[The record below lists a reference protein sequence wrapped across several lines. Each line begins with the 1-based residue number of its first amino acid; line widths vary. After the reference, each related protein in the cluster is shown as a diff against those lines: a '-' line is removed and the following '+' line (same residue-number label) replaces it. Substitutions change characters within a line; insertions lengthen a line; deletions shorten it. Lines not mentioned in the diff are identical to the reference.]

1 LKKFIFLGLVCLF
14 ACQSFASPVNIYVAP
29 DGNDHSSGKHPS
41 GTGPDAPMA
50 TLTAAID
57 RARELRRNT
66 PDANPQII
74 LSGGDYVQGD
84 NPLVFLPEDS
94 GLVIAARGHQKPV
107 ITGET
112 RITGWH
118 QSSVNPKLWEA
129 QLPEFPNGRNA
140 IWQFNELFV
149 NGRRKQRARLPAT
162 GYFHAVG
169 GPIKDHPTQLRVKPG
184 DLNPQWA
191 HGGEIV
197 LYSAWAQGRSQIR
210 SVSDA
215 GDIVTLAGD
224 LFPNES
230 EKDPRYYIE
239 NAPAPSQPGQ
249 WRLSL
254 TTVTYWPEP
263 GEDMASAIVTA
274 PHTLKLVRI
283 DGAAAK
289 PVRGIIFD
297 KVTFAGTDWSLENGG
312 DFDPQAAVEVG
323 GAIEARW
330 ADSCEWRDCLFT
342 RLGGYAVDLGRG
354 CHDNQITGCEMTD
367 LGGGGIRVG
376 EPDMNGAVSSPNY
389 GNTIADNHI
398 HHIGLVNAPAVGIFV
413 MLSASNTIAHNEVND
428 TFYTAI
434 SVGWTWGYG
443 PTPCRG
449 NIVEFN
455 HLHDIGQGMLSD
467 MGGIYTLGLQPGTI
481 LRNNLIHD
489 VTKYEYG
496 GWGLYTDEGSS
507 GIVLESNVVYRCQ
520 SAGFHQHYGETN
532 LVYNNIF
539 ALNEEAQLQRT
550 RPETHCG
557 FILTNNIICF
567 DSGTIF
573 TGNWTGKGFTI
584 DHNIYFDARDQGP
597 HAQTDSRKK
606 FEAWQKEG
614 HDQNSLFT
622 DPMFIAPEKG
632 DFRFRPDS
640 PTTDF
645 GFHPLAMRTVGPRKK
660 TNR

>member
-1 LKKFIFLGLVCLF
+1 LKNLIILGLVCLS
-14 ACQSFASPVNIYVAP
+14 ACQLFASPVNIYVAP

-41 GTGPDAPMA
+41 GTGRNAPMA
-50 TLTAAID
+50 TLPAAIECS
-57 RARELRRNT
+57 RELRRNA
-66 PDANPQII
+66 PEASPQII
-74 LSGGDYVQGD
+74 LSGGDYVLES
-84 NPLVFLPEDS
+84 PLEFRPEDS
-94 GLVIAARGHQKPV
+94 GLVIAARGHQRPV

-118 QSSVNPKLWEA
+118 QSAVNSKLWEA
-129 QLPEFPNGRNA
+129 EVPAALDGA
-140 IWQFNELFV
+140 WQFHELFV
-149 NGRRKQRARLPAT
+149 NGRRKQCARLPAK

-169 GPIKDHPTQLRVKPG
+169 GPIKDHPNQLRVKPG
-184 DLNPQWA
+184 DVKSEWA
-191 HGGEIV
+191 QQGDVEIV
-197 LYSAWAQGRSQIR
+197 LFTAWAQGRSQIR
-210 SVSDA
+210 SVSEP

-230 EKDPRYYIE
+230 EQNPRYYIE
-239 NAPAPSQPGQ
+239 NAPDLSQPGE
-249 WRLSL
+249 WRLDHH
-254 TTVTYWPEP
+254 TGIVTYWPEP
-263 GEDMASAIVTA
+263 GEDMSSAIITA
-274 PHTLKLVRI
+274 PHIFKLVLLEGT
-283 DGAAAK
+283 DAN
-289 PVRGIIFD
+289 PVRNITFEGL
-297 KVTFAGTDWSLENGG
+297 TFAGTDWPLENGT

-323 GAIEARW
+323 GAIDARS
-330 ADSCEWRDCLFT
+330 AESCEWRDCLFT
-342 RLGGYAVDLGRG
+342 RLGGYALDLGRG
-354 CHDNQITGCEMTD
+354 CHDNKVTGCEMTD

-376 EPDMNGAVSSPNY
+376 EPDMKGAVSSPNY

-489 VTKYEYG
+489 VTKFIYG

-507 GIVLESNVVYRCQ
+507 GIVLESNIVYRCQ

-573 TGNWTGKGFTI
+573 TGNWTGNGFTI
-584 DHNIYFDARDQGP
+584 DHNIYFDARDEGP
-597 HAQTDSRKK
+597 HSQTDSRKK
-606 FEAWQKEG
+606 FDAWQKEG

-622 DPMFIAPEKG
+622 DPMFIDPEKG
-632 DFRFRPDS
+632 DFRLRPDS
-640 PTTDF
+640 PALKF
-645 GFHPLAMRTVGPRKK
+645 GFHPPDMRTVGPRKK
-660 TNR
+660 FGR